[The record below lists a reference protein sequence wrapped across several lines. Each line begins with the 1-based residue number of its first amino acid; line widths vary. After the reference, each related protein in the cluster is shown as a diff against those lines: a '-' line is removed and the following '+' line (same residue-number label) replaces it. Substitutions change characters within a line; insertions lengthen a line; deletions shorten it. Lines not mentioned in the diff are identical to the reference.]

1 MSPKPD
7 VSEERTNQ
15 IMEAAMSVFARLG
28 FNKARMD
35 DIAEETNLSKG
46 TLYLYFKSKDDL
58 ISALINRL
66 FDVEF
71 EKVLKN
77 TYSDGTVADRLLH
90 MTDDFCKNVKSLMA
104 LRPVIYEVY
113 AASFRQKA
121 IREVMKS
128 YYDRYLDFINPIVQ
142 EGIDNG
148 EFKAV
153 DADMASIASA
163 ALIEGTILMWVY
175 NPDRVDLQKHIHDS
189 MQVFLTGLKN

>member
-15 IMEAAMSVFARLG
+15 IIEAAMNVFSRLG

-35 DIAEETNLSKG
+35 DIAEETQLSKG

-58 ISALINRL
+58 IITLINRL

-71 EKVLKN
+71 EKILN
-77 TYSDGTVADRLLH
+77 ASYEDGTIAGRLLH
-90 MTDDFCKNVKSLMA
+90 MTDDLSKNTKSLIA
-104 LRPVIYEVY
+104 LRPVISEVY

-121 IREVMKS
+121 IRDVMKQFYS
-128 YYDRYLDFINPIVQ
+128 RYLDFIAPIVQ

-153 DADMASIASA
+153 DTDMAAIASA

-189 MQVFLTGLKN
+189 MQIFLIGLKN

>member
-15 IMEAAMSVFARLG
+15 IIESAINVFSRLG

-35 DIAEETNLSKG
+35 DIAAETKLSKG

-58 ISALINRL
+58 IIAIIHRL

-71 EKVLKN
+71 DKMLTVSN
-77 TYSDGTVADRLLH
+77 TEGTISERIMQ
-90 MTDDFCKNVKSLMA
+90 MTDDLMKNAQSL
-104 LRPVIYEVY
+104 LIVRPVIFEVY
-113 AASFRQKA
+113 AASFRHKT
-121 IREVMKS
+121 IRDVMKQF
-128 YYDRYLDFINPIVQ
+128 YARYLDLITPVLQ
-142 EGIDNG
+142 EGIDSG

-153 DADMASIASA
+153 EPEMAAIASA
-163 ALIEGTILMWVY
+163 ALIEGTILLWVY
-175 NPDRVDLQKHIHDS
+175 DPDRVDLQKHVHQS

>member
-15 IMEAAMSVFARLG
+15 IIESAINVFSRLG

-35 DIAEETNLSKG
+35 DIAKETKLSKG

-58 ISALINRL
+58 IIAIIHRL

-71 EKVLKN
+71 EKMLNV
-77 TYSDGTVADRLLH
+77 TYTEGTISERIMQ
-90 MTDDFCKNVKSLMA
+90 MTDDLMKNAQSLLL

-113 AASFRQKA
+113 AASFRHKN
-121 IREVMKS
+121 IRDVMKQFYAS
-128 YYDRYLDFINPIVQ
+128 YLDLIIPVFQ
-142 EGIDNG
+142 EGIDSG
-148 EFKAV
+148 EFKGV
-153 DADMASIASA
+153 EPEMAAIASA
-163 ALIEGTILMWVY
+163 ALIEGTILLWVY
-175 NPDRVDLQKHIHDS
+175 DPDRVDLQKHIHQS